1 MTAKKIQPNYINY
14 LPFEYM
20 MNDLELFGEVPYK
33 YLAKYYKKD
42 PMDVQIIDLECDR
55 VGWCK
60 TLFKFTLESNKSE
73 KEFETILEYRYGGE
87 MSIGLMSCEEE
98 YYYSYH

>member
-1 MTAKKIQPNYINY
+1 MTSKMNQPNYTNC

-20 MNDLELFGEVPYK
+20 MNDLELFDEVPYK
-33 YLAKYYKKD
+33 YLAKYYEQD
-42 PMDVQIIDLECDR
+42 DMEVQIIDLECDR

-87 MSIGLMSCEEE
+87 LSIGLMSC
-98 YYYSYH
+98 YKDDDDYKN